1 MLPAGQFPWSTA
13 WWPQAPGECLLT
25 CAIIAIG
32 GAARPGLR
40 ADVEEMIEKF
50 KGKGRLMTVQEIQ
63 QEIERTREH
72 LGETV
77 DELAA
82 KADMKARARAKAAE
96 AKARAQDMA
105 AQVSGRMAASDALR
119 RRWPAAVAAGV
130 VIVGS
135 VALWRWNKKR

>member
-1 MLPAGQFPWSTA
+1 
-13 WWPQAPGECLLT
+13 
-25 CAIIAIG
+25 
-32 GAARPGLR
+32 
-40 ADVEEMIEKF
+40 MIEKIN
-50 KGKGRLMTVQEIQ
+50 GKARLMTVQEIQ

-96 AKARAQDMA
+96 AKARAQEMA
-105 AQVSGRMAASDALR
+105 AQVSGRIAAGDGLQ

-130 VIVGS
+130 VIAGS
-135 VALWRWNKKR
+135 VALWRWKKKR